1 MPGSI
6 PFAPLFV
13 ILGRGSDLRALRIHR
28 SSRKAKGKELW
39 EFLFYSTATDLPTST
54 VYVHRS
60 STTVPCDRNSDPSD
74 DLDARPCAQSC
85 HVFRGSR
92 FRAKMRKGTQENVI
106 TRVYHSAR
114 AREGIA
120 FAAVN
125 GTSERAAS
133 ELRGKLSCDHRWTAC
148 GGETNQSAR
157 ATGLRC
163 VRSAPTRSPRVRHR
177 SISFKMVLD

>member
-1 MPGSI
+1 MICERSEFTVPHAKQRAKNYGSFSSTRRLQI
-6 PFAPLFV
+6 CLLRQCMCTAVRRRYLV
-13 ILGRGSDLRALRIHR
+13 I
-28 SSRKAKGKELW
+28 E
-39 EFLFYSTATDLPTST
+39 TATP
-54 VYVHRS
+54 
-60 STTVPCDRNSDPSD
+60 PD

-163 VRSAPTRSPRVRHR
+163 VRSAPTRSHRVRHR